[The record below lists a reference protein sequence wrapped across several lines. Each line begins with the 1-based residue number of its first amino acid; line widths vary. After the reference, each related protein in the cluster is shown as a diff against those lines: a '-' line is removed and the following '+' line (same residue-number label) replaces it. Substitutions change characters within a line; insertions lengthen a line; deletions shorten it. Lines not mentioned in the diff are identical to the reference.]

1 MQDTSREK
9 SKKTRKT
16 FQTQNFLKFFL
27 QKTQKMKKTLD
38 KPSKT

>member
-1 MQDTSREK
+1 MQDASREK

-27 QKTQKMKKTLD
+27 QKFFFAKNAKNEK
-38 KPSKT
+38 SS